1 MIKTVID
8 RTITTAMFFIA
19 VVIVGI
25 LAVCNI
31 PKDLF
36 PEMKIPY
43 VIVLT
48 SYQGAGPSEV
58 ESLVTKPL
66 ESALSSV
73 SDLKEMTSQSS
84 NGTSIVIMEFNDSV
98 DMDIAALNVR
108 EKVDLIKD
116 YLPSDTTSPMIM
128 KINPTALPIMSITVS
143 SEKYDVVKLNSFLE
157 DNVIPRIEKIGG
169 VADVTTSGGKDRQ
182 IKVTC
187 YPEKLQAYGL
197 TTSTLSSLL
206 AAENLNL
213 PGGQLLEGEKD
224 ITIRTIGEFSSI
236 EDVKNIPIQTQYG
249 IIYLRDIAEIEDTY
263 KDVTSYSFI
272 NGQEAIGI
280 SINKQ
285 SVANTVK
292 VCEKINKEIEKIEN
306 EYAGM
311 IDIKIQYDSSVY
323 INDSIGSV
331 GKSALIGGLLA
342 IIVLYIFL
350 RNIWPTLVIAT
361 SIPTSILST
370 FMLMYL
376 TDMTLNIVTLGALT
390 IAIGMLVDASIV
402 VLENID
408 VHRKMGKSSKEAAL
422 DGAKEVT
429 LAVFASTLTSVV
441 VFLPFVF
448 TSGTIMQMLHV
459 FAWVIMFALASSI
472 VTALTLVPML
482 SAKLPDQKKKVKW
495 KWVNDFAYK
504 CKDWLEKLEVFYG
517 NLLESALNNKR
528 KVVKITLWIC
538 GISLVCILFTDKT
551 LMPESDEG
559 QYSITCTL
567 PEGTSLEKTL
577 ELATDLTE
585 KISDL
590 KVTKN
595 VMTSVGGASSVMSG
609 GSSNVASITV
619 DVGPA
624 KKRSKT
630 IDECVS
636 EARKITNDIPGCEF
650 ELGSSSSSMSGMM
663 GGSGVQLVLTGDDND
678 KLHEIADDLVARFSE
693 IPGLVEVQKGV
704 TEGVREARIE
714 IDRTKL
720 SLYGIQT
727 VQVASAVQTA
737 ITGSTATSIKM
748 DGDEID
754 VVVAMDDTSV
764 KYIKDLTNIFVTS
777 PTTGQSVSLVELGD
791 VVLDNTATTITR
803 TNQKLTLTVEA
814 VLDGISLGEAQSR
827 IEKNLKSYT
836 MPSGYSAGWS
846 GSLEM
851 MEDAFRSLF
860 IAIIMAILLVYMVM
874 ASQFESLFDPFIIM
888 FTIPL
893 AFAGSFIGLFITFS
907 EIDVVSIMGMIVLV
921 GIVVNNGIILI
932 DFIIR
937 ARAEGVDMITATI
950 QSGKQRLR
958 PILMTTLT
966 TILGMIP
973 MALQTGSGSELK
985 GLAIVVIFG
994 LMTSTCLTLVLIP
1007 VIYVYM
1013 HQKLDKRISK
1023 RKVQKYIKK
1032 NEIK

>member
-1 MIKTVID
+1 MLKTVID

-31 PKDLF
+31 PKDLY

-84 NGTSIVIMEFNDSV
+84 NGTSIVMMEFNDSV

-116 YLPSDTTSPMIM
+116 YLPSDTTSPMIL
-128 KINPTALPIMSITVS
+128 KINPTALPIMNLTIS
-143 SEKYDVVKLNSFLE
+143 SKKYDVVKLNSFLE

-169 VADVTTSGGKDRQ
+169 VADVTTSGGKERQ

-197 TTSTLSSLL
+197 STASISSLL
-206 AAENLNL
+206 ATENLNL

-224 ITIRTIGEFSSI
+224 ITIRTIGEFASI

-249 IIYLRDIAEIEDTY
+249 LIYLRDIAEVEDTY
-263 KDVTSYSFI
+263 KEVESYSFI
-272 NGQEAIGI
+272 NGHEAIGV

-292 VCEKINKEIEKIEN
+292 VCEKINKELEKIEN

-311 IDIKIQYDSSVY
+311 IDIKMQYDSSVY

-408 VHRKMGKSSKEAAL
+408 VHRKKGKSSKEAAL

-495 KWVNDFAYK
+495 KFVNDFAYK
-504 CKDWLEKLEVFYG
+504 CKEWLEKLDGFYARI
-517 NLLESALNNKR
+517 LTEALNNKR
-528 KVVKITLWIC
+528 KVVRVTLWIC
-538 GISLVCILFTDKT
+538 GISVICFLLTDKA
-551 LMPESDEG
+551 LMPASDEG
-559 QYSITCTL
+559 LYSITCTL
-567 PEGTSLEKTL
+567 PEGTSVEKTL
-577 ELATDLTE
+577 ELAMDLGD
-585 KISDL
+585 KISKL
-590 KVTKN
+590 KDTKD
-595 VMTSVGGASSVMSG
+595 VMMSVGGASSIMSG

-619 DVGPA
+619 DIGPA
-624 KKRSKT
+624 KKRHHT
-630 IDECVS
+630 IDECIS
-636 EARKITNDIPGCEF
+636 EARKITNDIPGAEF
-650 ELGSSSSSMSGMM
+650 ELASSSASLANM
-663 GGSGVQLVLTGDDND
+663 GGSGGVTLVLTGDDND
-678 KLHEIADDLVARFSE
+678 KLHEIADDLVERFST

-704 TEGVREARIE
+704 TEGTREARIE

-737 ITGSTATSIKM
+737 ITGSKATSIKM

-754 VVVAMDDTSV
+754 VNIAMDDTSV
-764 KYIKDLTNIFVTS
+764 KYVKDLSNIFVTS
-777 PTTGQSVSLVELGD
+777 PMSGQNISLSELGNI
-791 VVLDNTATTITR
+791 VHDNTASTITR

-814 VLDGISLGEAQSR
+814 VLDGITLSDAQSK
-827 IEKNLKSYT
+827 IERNLKSYT
-836 MPSGYSAGWS
+836 MPSGYSADWS

-851 MEDAFRSLF
+851 MTDAFNSLI

-893 AFAGSFIGLFITFS
+893 AFAGSFIGLFVTFS
-907 EIDVVSIMGMIVLV
+907 EIDVVSVMGMIVLV

-937 ARAEGVDMITATI
+937 ARAEGVDIVEATI
-950 QSGKQRLR
+950 QSGRQRLR

-973 MALQTGSGSELK
+973 MALQSGSGSELR

-994 LMTSTCLTLVLIP
+994 LVTSTCLTLVLIP

-1013 HQKLDKRISK
+1013 HQRIDKKINK